1 MIVALGHR
9 WTRDRHFRWLAL
21 CLGVLVLDFFV
32 GSALIAW
39 GLSLLREAMGR

>member
-1 MIVALGHR
+1 MIVALWHR

-39 GLSLLREAMGR
+39 ELWMLREVVGR